1 MSKKTLAPRAGAY
14 PPTPAQFPVFEYKG
28 KLVADSRDVAPFA
41 EKDHAHLLR
50 DIRRYVKVM
59 EQFSESKIGLADFF
73 RESSYKDAKGESR
86 PCYQVTKKGCEFI
99 AHKMTGV
106 KGTEFT
112 ARYISRF
119 HDMEAALG
127 ADRNIYKVR
136 GTSLGEVTSFVREMD
151 RVMRDQNSHPSD
163 IAEAFR
169 GICEQFGIRL
179 PDTFVREPLAV
190 EPAHFLPLEAIMG
203 S

>member
-1 MSKKTLAPRAGAY
+1 MNNNER
-14 PPTPAQFPVFEYKG
+14 KG
-28 KLVADSRDVAPFA
+28 KESMKNLGITLDSREVAA
-41 EKDHAHLLR
+41 MVDKEHSKLLR
-50 DIRRYVKVM
+50 DIRTYIVQM
-59 EQFSESKIGLADFF
+59 EEANKMAFEEGRGNESKIGLADFF